1 MIMKRGNMENKYYID
16 NYFDEMKKVIKDIS
30 REDIDKVI
38 DVLFNLW
45 KNDSQVFTMGN
56 GGSASTSSHFVCDL
70 AKCTIVEGKKRFK
83 VIGLND
89 NIPLMSALI
98 NDNGFDNLYIEQLKN
113 LFRKGDA
120 VVCFSVHGGSGKDK
134 AGLWSQNLLKAMQY
148 AKDNGG
154 MTIGFSG
161 FDGGAIKELADI
173 CVVVPINS
181 TPHVES
187 FHLVL
192 EHLISNCLHDK
203 IRDYNEGN
211 IS

>member
-1 MIMKRGNMENKYYID
+1 MKDELYIN
-16 NYFDEMKKVIKDIS
+16 NYFDEMKKIIDDIS
-30 REDIDKVI
+30 REEINKVI
-38 DVLFNLW
+38 EVLFDLW
-45 KNDSQVFTMGN
+45 KNDSQVFAMGN
-56 GGSASTSSHFVCDL
+56 GGSASTASHFVCDL

-89 NIPLMSALI
+89 NIPLVSALT
-98 NDNGFDNLYIEQLKN
+98 NDNGFDNLYVEQLKN
-113 LFRKGDA
+113 FFKKGDA
-120 VVCFSVHGGSGKDK
+120 VVCFSVHGGSGQDK

-154 MTIGFSG
+154 IAIGFSG
-161 FDGGAIKELADI
+161 FDGGAMKTLADV
-173 CVVVPINS
+173 CLVVPFNA

-192 EHLISNCLHDK
+192 EHLISNCLHEK
-203 IRDYNEGN
+203 IKDYNEGN